1 MWGAWA
7 GPGSSAVS
15 SFEATIKRRLD
26 IVHQYHAWNEKW
38 PTSAEYSWAAGGR
51 IIFGNISARTTNA
64 GVLTWHSI
72 ATGAHDADINAMASR
87 FKAFGRSVFVSFD
100 QEPESRLGGSGFA
113 ASDYVNASRRI
124 HNLFATD
131 GVRNVVWVWNV
142 SGSTSASDLAEFKSL
157 YPGDSYVDWVAWD
170 PYNWNT
176 CIHPYGWRTFDQ
188 TVSGFYNWLAG
199 GHLSAASSG
208 KPYMLAEYGSVE
220 ASSGAKGSWFRGEA
234 ATIANRPRIKAVVYF
249 NENKDCN
256 WPITTSS
263 SSIAG
268 FAYAGLTCWV
278 NRALPSP
285 PGSVTAT
292 AGSGVATVKWAA
304 SKSVCPISAYTI
316 SASPGGKVVTV
327 SGKSLSTT
335 LAGLTNGTGYS
346 FAVRA
351 TSVNG
356 TSSYSARSSIVT
368 PFGGVQATPGPTPIA
383 HPSAKPSSSPG
394 GPSPVTG
401 NPGGGDPTP
410 AAAVVA
416 SDDLSRWLGAHPIVI
431 PAALAGLILF
441 GLGGRLIASRR
452 RRGG

>member
-1 MWGAWA
+1 
-7 GPGSSAVS
+7 
-15 SFEATIKRRLD
+15 
-26 IVHQYHAWNEKW
+26 
-38 PTSAEYSWAAGGR
+38 
-51 IIFGNISARTTNA
+51 
-64 GVLTWHSI
+64 
-72 ATGAHDADINAMASR
+72 
-87 FKAFGRSVFVSFD
+87 
-100 QEPESRLGGSGFA
+100 
-113 ASDYVNASRRI
+113 
-124 HNLFATD
+124 
-131 GVRNVVWVWNV
+131 
-142 SGSTSASDLAEFKSL
+142 
-157 YPGDSYVDWVAWD
+157 
-170 PYNWNT
+170 
-176 CIHPYGWRTFDQ
+176 
-188 TVSGFYNWLAG
+188 
-199 GHLSAASSG
+199 
-208 KPYMLAEYGSVE
+208 AEYGSVE

-263 SSIAG
+263 SSVAG
-268 FAYAGLTCWV
+268 FTYAGLTCWV

-292 AGSGVATVKWAA
+292 AGSGAATVRWSAA
-304 SKSVCPISAYTI
+304 KSVCPISAYTI

-368 PFGGVQATPGPTPIA
+368 PFGGVQATPTA
-383 HPSAKPSSSPG
+383 QPSAKPTSSPA

-401 NPGGGDPTP
+401 SPGGGDPTP
-410 AAAVVA
+410 VAAVA
-416 SDDLSRWLGAHPIVI
+416 APDDLSRWLGSHLIVI

-441 GLGGRLIASRR
+441 GLGGRLVASRR